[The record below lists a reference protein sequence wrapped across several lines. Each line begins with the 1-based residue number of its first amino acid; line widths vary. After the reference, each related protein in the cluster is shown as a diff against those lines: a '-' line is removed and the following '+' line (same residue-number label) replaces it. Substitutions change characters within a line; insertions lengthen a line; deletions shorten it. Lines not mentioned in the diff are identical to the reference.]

1 MRKSVFLTLLAAI
14 AFLFTLQSCNDD
26 DDPNPE
32 FIADDE
38 TFENFM
44 TWVVEAENQGPDPAL
59 GPAHG
64 GNDETVT
71 RTVYVKN
78 GQDRVGGEFPVGT
91 LIVKHSKNPD
101 NSVNAFTA
109 MVKRGNDFNADGGD
123 WEWMFLNADGTI
135 ATDDSGNQMRG
146 ADLGQCLNCHSAGAA
161 VSDYVFSK

>member
-1 MRKSVFLTLLAAI
+1 MRKSVFFTFLAAT
-14 AFLFTLQSCNDD
+14 AFLFTLNSCNDD
-26 DDPNPE
+26 DDSNPE

-38 TFENFM
+38 TYENFM

-78 GQDRVGGEFPVGT
+78 GQDRVDGEFPVGT
-91 LIVKHSKNPD
+91 LIVKHSHNPD
-101 NSVNAFTA
+101 NTVNAFTA
-109 MVKRGNDFNADGGD
+109 MVKRGNDFNTDGGD

-135 ATDDSGNQMRG
+135 ATDSGNQMRG
-146 ADLGQCLNCHSAGAA
+146 ADLGQCLNCHSAAA
-161 VSDYVFSK
+161 SSDYVFSK